1 MTREV
6 IDQRPPFPHDA
17 AMNLKTFLIVDS
29 VLLDIAGA
37 VALAEGATALAL
49 AVLAVAV
56 ITFVI
61 AVTRKPE
68 RSLA

>member
-1 MTREV
+1 
-6 IDQRPPFPHDA
+6 
-17 AMNLKTFLIVDS
+17 MNLKTFLIADS
-29 VLLDIAGA
+29 VLLDIVGL
-37 VALAEGATALAL
+37 VALVEGATALGL
-49 AVLAVAV
+49 AVLVVAV